1 MEPALDKDSIY
12 LKLLEQGIPWQS
24 SGVTRGRGMGQ
35 GLYSAH
41 TSTLAVVLDV

>member
-24 SGVTRGRGMGQ
+24 SGVKTLSLHYRGQEFDSWPRN
-35 GLYSAH
+35 
-41 TSTLAVVLDV
+41 